1 MNNRNYTIQS
11 VVKHENF
18 ELCLFFEVFL
28 IDMPEFYL
36 SWKIK
41 IMIKKLTM
49 YWNVIISELVCFLRE
64 SVELARNSLETLSYI
79 NRLFTVSHWVKQTSK
94 GARFVAK
101 VEALAGLQRKF
112 TWYLFNN
119 KWLLDKYILWQLWS
133 FALGSYI
140 YSSPSF
146 VGVVRLLPL
155 FTVFLFNLRCSP
167 DYILFT
173 QYFSIFR
180 QGDDIMM
187 MLSELS
193 VKCTK

>member
-1 MNNRNYTIQS
+1 MFVLSIFNWYARIWSLLKNKDCDKEINNVLKCDNKR
-11 VVKHENF
+11 
-18 ELCLFFEVFL
+18 
-28 IDMPEFYL
+28 
-36 SWKIK
+36 
-41 IMIKKLTM
+41 
-49 YWNVIISELVCFLRE
+49 VCFLRE

-140 YSSPSF
+140 YSGPSF

-155 FTVFLFNLRCSP
+155 LNVFLFNLRCSP

-180 QGDDIMM
+180 QGVDIMM
-187 MLSELS
+187 MFSELT